1 MKKNLLSGLMLA
13 LVFMSCQNEEKSEAE
28 TKVTVKHSSEII
40 WEKLN
45 PARGDQSPKAGTIWG
60 NRNGTEATGFLAEFK
75 DGFSSPAHIHNVTY
89 RAVVLSGWVHNDD
102 PEAEKMWMPT
112 GSFWTQ
118 PAGEAHITAAR
129 GSSTIAYVEIDKGP
143 YLVKPTEE
151 AFDEGERP
159 VNIDASNIVWQNASE
174 SEYVKN
180 TEAEIA
186 FLWKNKELK
195 GSLIRIPA
203 NFSGKI
209 QSEGSIFHAVVIQ
222 GNPIYQLKKEKT
234 SLDPGS
240 YFSSEGKTNHLLSTS
255 DGESS
260 TLYIRSNGAFTVSN

>member
-28 TKVTVKHSSEII
+28 TKVTVQHSSEIV
-40 WEKLN
+40 WDKLN

-60 NRNGTEATGFLAEFK
+60 NRNGTESTGFLAEFK

-102 PEAEKMWMPT
+102 PSAEKMWMPA

-118 PAGEAHITAAR
+118 PAGEAHITAAK
-129 GSSTIAYVEIDKGP
+129 GGNTIAYVEIDKGP

-174 SEYVKN
+174 SAYVKN
-180 TEAEIA
+180 TDAEIA
-186 FLWKNKELK
+186 FLWENKELK

-209 QSEGSIFHAVVIQ
+209 HSEGSVFHAVVIQ

-240 YFSSEGKTNHLLSTS
+240 YFSSEGKAKHLLSTS

-260 TLYIRSNGAFTVSN
+260 TLYLRSNGAFTVSN